1 MKDIGINRSDE
12 EVPGEFMLP
21 KVVQKLLMGLQADL
35 NQLTRSSLNNN
46 MAQDVIEGFWRVKV
60 KEKRSLGFLSSH

>member
-46 MAQDVIEGFWRVKV
+46 MAQDVIEGF
-60 KEKRSLGFLSSH
+60 

>member
-12 EVPGEFMLP
+12 EVPGEFMLL

-46 MAQDVIEGFWRVKV
+46 MAQDVIEGF
-60 KEKRSLGFLSSH
+60 